1 MDLIHFFN
9 GLNLILIKFM
19 LRNSISKCFLHLSL
33 IFILAL
39 SSCYAQQDS
48 ITIKKIF
55 IDDADLRMVILGKK
69 RMKKETGIPEQG
81 KLMAFAAPLI
91 GSNPTLG
98 FFYGLG
104 GTGAIYLGSPET
116 TNVSNVNASV
126 MYTTNK
132 QLITS
137 IKGTIMTPN
146 NGWEMLVDVRY
157 SDYTENTYGLGSDY
171 SQPINDSWTIGGI
184 ETTGNTGAQPLEFKQ
199 VKLYY
204 TALKEISK
212 KLYVGLGYNLDW
224 HYDIEDLSLNLEA
237 ENPIYTSH
245 YAYSTKYGFDPT
257 ESLSSALSA
266 NILLDSRD
274 HTVNAYSGAYLL
286 ASYRLNPMFLGNQK
300 DYQQIYL
307 EARYFKPLSIL
318 RARHIIG
325 LWGIGQFNF
334 DGHAPYMHLP
344 SSSNDTRNRIGR
356 GYVAGRFRGDSWVTG
371 EAEWRFPLTK
381 NGLLGGVVFGSATTV
396 SRDEITIGEETIDKL
411 HLFEAVR
418 PAGGFG
424 LRVLLNRTGRL
435 NLGLDMAWGDNGAKG
450 FYFVVGETF

>member
-1 MDLIHFFN
+1 MYLKSLSKLLI
-9 GLNLILIKFM
+9 
-19 LRNSISKCFLHLSL
+19 L
-33 IFILAL
+33 IFILAID
-39 SSCYAQQDS
+39 SVVAQQDS
-48 ITIKKIF
+48 VSLKKPF
-55 IDDADLRMVILGKK
+55 IDATDLRIVIRGKK
-69 RMKKETGIPEQG
+69 KMKNETGVPEQG

-104 GTGAIYLGSPET
+104 GTGAMYLGNPET
-116 TNVSNVNASV
+116 TNVSSANASV

-146 NGWEMLVDVRY
+146 NGWEMLVDIRY
-157 SDYTENTYGLGSDY
+157 SDYIENTYGLGSDY
-171 SQPINDSWTIGGI
+171 EQPINDSWTIGGI
-184 ETTGNTGAQPLEFKQ
+184 ETTGNTGGQPLEFQQ

-212 KLYVGLGYNLDW
+212 KLYAGLGYNLDW
-224 HYDIEDLSLNLEA
+224 HYDIKDLSLDLEA
-237 ENPIYTSH
+237 ENPVITSH
-245 YAYSTKYGFDPT
+245 YAYSTKFGFDPT
-257 ESLSSALSA
+257 ESLSSAITA

-274 HTVNAYSGAYLL
+274 HTVNAYSGTYLH
-286 ASYRLNPMFLGNQK
+286 ASYRLNPKFLGNEN

-318 RARHIIG
+318 RSRHILG
-325 LWGIGQFNF
+325 FWGIGQFNF

-344 SSSNDTRNRIGR
+344 SSANDTRNRIGR
-356 GYVAGRFRGDSWVTG
+356 GYVAGRFRGPSWVTG

-381 NGLLGGVVFGSATTV
+381 NGLLGGVVFGNATTV
-396 SRDEITIGEETIDKL
+396 SREEITIGEETVEKL
-411 HLFEAVR
+411 NLFEAVR